1 MYKILV
7 AEDEQIERMV
17 LCKFIRKE
25 FEDTLELYEAS
36 NGIDAIQIFEKE
48 SIQIVILDVNMPGK
62 DGMEVAEVIREKNP
76 EAVIIFLTAMDEF
89 YYAKKAIKVK
99 AMDYLLK
106 PYDKKELVYALEEAI
121 SLASKLPQQDTKE
134 ELFEE
139 QAEEN
144 INGVRLAAVKRHL
157 EEYIEQHYMEE
168 ITMQSLAEEMHYSVT
183 YLCKLFKQCF
193 YMNFTSYL
201 TEFRIEK
208 AKQLLENPTIPVK
221 EVGIRTGFQDANYFT
236 RVFKRVTGYKPTEYR
251 IRDCIKG

>member
-25 FEDTLELYEAS
+25 FADILELYEAS
-36 NGIDAIQIFEKE
+36 NGIDAVRIFEEE

-62 DGMEVAEVIREKNP
+62 DGMEVAEVIRKQNP
-76 EAVIIFLTAMDEF
+76 EAIIIFLTAMDEF
-89 YYAKKAIKVK
+89 YYTKRAIKVK

-121 SLASKLPQQDTKE
+121 SQVSKLPQQDIQE
-134 ELFEE
+134 ELPEEPVEE
-139 QAEEN
+139 QL
-144 INGVRLAAVKRHL
+144 NGVRLAAVKRYL
-157 EEYIEQHYMEE
+157 EEYIEQHYSEE
-168 ITMQSLAEEMHYSVT
+168 ITMQTLADEMHYSVT

-208 AKQLLENPTIPVK
+208 AKALLENPTISVK

-236 RVFKRVTGYKPTEYR
+236 RVFKRVTGCKPTEYR
-251 IRDCIKG
+251 IRDCSKG